1 MGNTGYKEIV
11 EFTMNDDD
19 ERRFDRGTI
28 YLTLADRLLKS
39 AFTIKSFYPFWISN

>member
-28 YLTLADRLLKS
+28 YLTLAD
-39 AFTIKSFYPFWISN
+39 Y